1 MVGSFPLFAHND
13 SVFQL
18 PMANPGDLA
27 YTVKQQAD
35 IVRVIGE
42 YVKLKKAGAQNFIG
56 LCPFHQEKTPSFSV
70 HAARQFYHCFGCG
83 KSGDVFKFL
92 QERENI
98 GFPEAVRLVA
108 EKLDIKLPRTAPQY
122 SSEHEAREARV
133 RGQLIEAHERACKF
147 FEDQLRRPEAAHAR
161 QYLASRGLSD
171 ETIKAF
177 RIGYAPDSGF
187 ALKDRLKSDFSEEVQ
202 RASGLFSWKEG
213 AEAGGIYSKFR
224 NRITFPIAQE
234 NGKIIAFT
242 GRTLA
247 ADEKAGPKY
256 LNSPETPIY
265 SKSRVLYN
273 LDKAKEAIR
282 HLKYTIIVEGQM
294 DSISVF
300 AAGFHNVVASS
311 GTAFSETQVRLL
323 GRFSK
328 DIVINFDPDTAGAAA
343 TDRSLGML
351 LQEEFKI
358 KILRLEEGF
367 DPDLFIRKRGA
378 GAYASAL
385 KNAPNFFDY
394 LVDRSLHTFPVRT
407 PEGKKNA
414 VNYLLPHIQRLPS
427 RIEREGLAN
436 DIAQKLGI
444 DSAVLRQEF
453 RFAATHR
460 GTTGVRAP
468 SQSAVTASE
477 KVLLRALSSSRPDEA
492 ALRRGALEALT
503 GERLHAGLG
512 TETLLQALLEN
523 SNGPAA
529 DAMSLPLEEADRATL
544 AAALMDEE
552 QPLTEELLEGA
563 LEALRHRAQL
573 GQRDRDIK
581 RGLLEA
587 ERNNDVAALLRLKQE
602 KLELD
607 RKLSRDGGV

>member
-1 MVGSFPLFAHND
+1 MS
-13 SVFQL
+13 
-18 PMANPGDLA
+18 NPGDLS

-42 YVKLKKAGAQNFIG
+42 YVKLKKSGAQNFIG

-70 HAARQFYHCFGCG
+70 HATRQFFHCFGCG

-92 QERENI
+92 QEKESI
-98 GFPEAVRLVA
+98 SFPEAVRLVA
-108 EKLDIKLPRTAPQY
+108 EKLDIKLPRTTTQY
-122 SSEHEAREARV
+122 SSEHEAREARL
-133 RGQLIEAHERACKF
+133 RGQLIDAHERASKF

-161 QYLASRGLSD
+161 QYLAGRGLSD
-171 ETIKAF
+171 ETIRTF

-187 ALKDRLKSDFSEEVQ
+187 ALKDRLKNDFSEEIL

-224 NRITFPIAQE
+224 NRIIFPIANEQ
-234 NGKIIAFT
+234 GKVIAFT

-247 ADEKAGPKY
+247 TDEKAGPKY

-273 LDKAKEAIR
+273 LDRAKEAIR
-282 HLKYTIIVEGQM
+282 RLTYTIIVEGQM
-294 DSISVF
+294 DCIAVYS
-300 AAGFHNVVASS
+300 AGFHNVVASS

-328 DIVINFDPDTAGAAA
+328 HIVVNFDPDTAGAAA

-358 KILRLEEGF
+358 KILRLDEGY
-367 DPDLFIRKRGA
+367 DPDLFIRKRGRE
-378 GAYASAL
+378 AYAQAL
-385 KNAPNFFDY
+385 KGAPDFFDY
-394 LVDRSLHTFPVRT
+394 LVDRAVHSFPVRT

-414 VNYLLPHIQRLPS
+414 VNYLLPHIQRLPN

-444 DSAVLRQEF
+444 DSAVLHQEF

-460 GTTGVRAP
+460 GTPGVRA
-468 SQSAVTASE
+468 SAQSAITPSE
-477 KVLLRALSSSRPDEA
+477 KVLLRALSASRPEDA
-492 ALRRGALEALT
+492 ALRPSAQQALER
-503 GERLHAGLG
+503 ERLHVGLG
-512 TETLLQALLEN
+512 TETLFQVLLDHA
-523 SNGPAA
+523 GAA
-529 DAMSLPLEEADRATL
+529 GDVMSLPWQEADRATL
-544 AAALMDEE
+544 AAILMDEE
-552 QPLTEELLEGA
+552 QTLTEELLEGS

-581 RGLLEA
+581 SRILEA
-587 ERNNDVAALLRLKQE
+587 ERNNDVAGLLRLKQE

-607 RKLSRDGGV
+607 RKLAEK